1 MHRGGNLSERSVKKI
16 IFWGEGGGQCALL
29 SENPPM
35 GKIFLKEV

>member
-1 MHRGGNLSERSVKKI
+1 MWGGNLSERSVKKI
-16 IFWGEGGGQCALL
+16 FFGGGEQCALL